1 MHHRAGDGSAVL
13 VDGLPFPVVLTEQL
27 LTGDPRQRAP
37 TGGTMTTRDERLRA
51 ILDPS
56 TTAVLTMELQQGVV
70 GEGAMMVA
78 LVEEMQRTDTLD
90 TVRRLCAGARDAG
103 ARVVHCTVVARPD
116 GAGSTEN
123 CKIFAMSAK
132 QRREHGST
140 ATDIGSPGAELV
152 DGLEDPR
159 DIVVPRLHGMTPFTS
174 TSLDQILR
182 NLGVRTV
189 VATGVSVNLG
199 VFGMALTALD
209 LGYQVVIPTDA
220 VAGVPREYADA
231 VLEHSLSLIATL
243 TTTDELLGALGLN
256 CLPQRRAVAR
266 TRQRGSAVQW
276 NPPSRPHQP
285 TESRA
290 APRRPPRRRTRRRR
304 ASSAIVVGAFIVALA
319 IAGFPESWEVA
330 FSTVAAR
337 GHPGDGVRAAPH
349 AAPRAGRHPAQA
361 RRADPRAAA
370 GRRPLRARAGGG

>member
-1 MHHRAGDGSAVL
+1 
-13 VDGLPFPVVLTEQL
+13 
-27 LTGDPRQRAP
+27 
-37 TGGTMTTRDERLRA
+37 MTTRDERLRA

-78 LVEEMQRTDTLD
+78 LVEEMRRTDTLD
-90 TVRRLCAGARDAG
+90 TVRRLCTGARDAG

-174 TSLDQILR
+174 TALDQILR

-243 TTTDELLGALGLN
+243 TTTDELLGLWG
-256 CLPQRRAVAR
+256 
-266 TRQRGSAVQW
+266 
-276 NPPSRPHQP
+276 
-285 TESRA
+285 
-290 APRRPPRRRTRRRR
+290 
-304 ASSAIVVGAFIVALA
+304 
-319 IAGFPESWEVA
+319 
-330 FSTVAAR
+330 
-337 GHPGDGVRAAPH
+337 
-349 AAPRAGRHPAQA
+349 
-361 RRADPRAAA
+361 
-370 GRRPLRARAGGG
+370 

>member
-1 MHHRAGDGSAVL
+1 
-13 VDGLPFPVVLTEQL
+13 
-27 LTGDPRQRAP
+27 
-37 TGGTMTTRDERLRA
+37 MTSREERLRA

-56 TTAVLTMELQQGVV
+56 TTAVLTMELQNGVV
-70 GEGAMMVA
+70 GEGALFGA
-78 LVEEMQRTDTLD
+78 LVEELQRAGTLD
-90 TVRRLCAGARDAG
+90 VVRRMCDGARDAG

-140 ATDIGSPGAELV
+140 ATDIGSSGADLI

-189 VATGVSVNLG
+189 IATGVSVNLG

-243 TTTDELLGALGLN
+243 TTTEELLALW
-256 CLPQRRAVAR
+256 
-266 TRQRGSAVQW
+266 T
-276 NPPSRPHQP
+276 
-285 TESRA
+285 
-290 APRRPPRRRTRRRR
+290 
-304 ASSAIVVGAFIVALA
+304 
-319 IAGFPESWEVA
+319 
-330 FSTVAAR
+330 
-337 GHPGDGVRAAPH
+337 
-349 AAPRAGRHPAQA
+349 
-361 RRADPRAAA
+361 
-370 GRRPLRARAGGG
+370 

>member
-1 MHHRAGDGSAVL
+1 
-13 VDGLPFPVVLTEQL
+13 
-27 LTGDPRQRAP
+27 
-37 TGGTMTTRDERLRA
+37 MTTREERLQA

-56 TTAVLTMELQQGVV
+56 TTAVLTMELQNGVV
-70 GEGAMMVA
+70 GEGALMGA
-78 LVEEMQRTDTLD
+78 LVDELAKTGTLD
-90 TVRRLCAGARDAG
+90 SVRRLCTGARDAG

-140 ATDIGSPGAELV
+140 ATDVGSRGAELI

-159 DIVVPRLHGMTPFTS
+159 DIVVPRMHGMTPFTS

-231 VLEHSLSLIATL
+231 VLEHSLSLISTL
-243 TTTDELLGALGLN
+243 TTTDEVL
-256 CLPQRRAVAR
+256 AVW
-266 TRQRGSAVQW
+266 G
-276 NPPSRPHQP
+276 
-285 TESRA
+285 
-290 APRRPPRRRTRRRR
+290 
-304 ASSAIVVGAFIVALA
+304 
-319 IAGFPESWEVA
+319 
-330 FSTVAAR
+330 
-337 GHPGDGVRAAPH
+337 
-349 AAPRAGRHPAQA
+349 
-361 RRADPRAAA
+361 
-370 GRRPLRARAGGG
+370 

>member
-1 MHHRAGDGSAVL
+1 
-13 VDGLPFPVVLTEQL
+13 
-27 LTGDPRQRAP
+27 
-37 TGGTMTTRDERLRA
+37 MTSRDERLRA

-56 TTAVLTMELQQGVV
+56 STAVLTMELQNGVV
-70 GEGAMMVA
+70 GEGAIMRA
-78 LVEEMQRTDTLD
+78 LVDELRGSGTLD
-90 TVRRLCAGARDAG
+90 AVKCLCSGARDAG

-140 ATDIGSPGAELV
+140 ATDLGSPGAELI

-159 DIVVPRLHGMTPFTS
+159 DIVVPRMHGMTPFTS

-243 TTTDELLGALGLN
+243 TSTDEVLSL
-256 CLPQRRAVAR
+256 
-266 TRQRGSAVQW
+266 W
-276 NPPSRPHQP
+276 K
-285 TESRA
+285 
-290 APRRPPRRRTRRRR
+290 
-304 ASSAIVVGAFIVALA
+304 
-319 IAGFPESWEVA
+319 
-330 FSTVAAR
+330 
-337 GHPGDGVRAAPH
+337 
-349 AAPRAGRHPAQA
+349 
-361 RRADPRAAA
+361 
-370 GRRPLRARAGGG
+370 

>member
-1 MHHRAGDGSAVL
+1 
-13 VDGLPFPVVLTEQL
+13 
-27 LTGDPRQRAP
+27 
-37 TGGTMTTRDERLRA
+37 MTTRDERLRA

-78 LVEEMQRTDTLD
+78 LVDEMQRTDTLA
-90 TVRRLCAGARDAG
+90 TVRRLCTGARDAG

-152 DGLEDPR
+152 DGLEDPG

-174 TSLDQILR
+174 TALDQILR

-243 TTTDELLGALGLN
+243 TTTDELLGLW
-256 CLPQRRAVAR
+256 
-266 TRQRGSAVQW
+266 T
-276 NPPSRPHQP
+276 
-285 TESRA
+285 
-290 APRRPPRRRTRRRR
+290 
-304 ASSAIVVGAFIVALA
+304 
-319 IAGFPESWEVA
+319 
-330 FSTVAAR
+330 
-337 GHPGDGVRAAPH
+337 
-349 AAPRAGRHPAQA
+349 
-361 RRADPRAAA
+361 
-370 GRRPLRARAGGG
+370 